1 MNLMKWSQGSEE
13 ASPAAAITT
22 KTPKQRKAGE
32 KGKERGGE
40 REGKCYSLAKVR
52 HELVVVFA
60 FRSLQ
65 LVYR

>member
-22 KTPKQRKAGE
+22 KTPKQRKAAE
-32 KGKERGGE
+32 KGKEREG
-40 REGKCYSLAKVR
+40 EGKCYSLAKVR